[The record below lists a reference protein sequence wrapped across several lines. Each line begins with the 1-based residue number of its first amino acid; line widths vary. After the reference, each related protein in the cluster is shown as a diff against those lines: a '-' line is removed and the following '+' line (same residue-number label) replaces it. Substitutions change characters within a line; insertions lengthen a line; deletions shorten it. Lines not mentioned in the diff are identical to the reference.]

1 MEQRVWL
8 LPQQNGLVS
17 RTNWKISTL
26 NWNQSFALCS
36 GYYYNIAICDFDPAE
51 DNYEDFCNL
60 ASTRSK
66 KHSHLKTANRD
77 YEVND
82 DNISVNFREALHV
95 GQMPFPN
102 PGDVYFS
109 MINVFMETQMHDI
122 EFVLNAGYKTLIY
135 DGNFD
140 IICNHSGILDMIA
153 DMQWDGKADYDKV

>member
-1 MEQRVWL
+1 M
-8 LPQQNGLVS
+8 
-17 RTNWKISTL
+17 
-26 NWNQSFALCS
+26 
-36 GYYYNIAICDFDPAE
+36 
-51 DNYEDFCNL
+51 
-60 ASTRSK
+60 
-66 KHSHLKTANRD
+66 
-77 YEVND
+77 
-82 DNISVNFREALHV
+82 

-153 DMQWDGKADYDKV
+153 DMQWDGKADYDKVEHEQNHRCDGICLN

>member
-1 MEQRVWL
+1 M
-8 LPQQNGLVS
+8 
-17 RTNWKISTL
+17 KI
-26 NWNQSFALCS
+26 FATWPLQ
-36 GYYYNIAICDFDPAE
+36 GP
-51 DNYEDFCNL
+51 
-60 ASTRSK
+60 K
-66 KHSHLKTANRD
+66 KHSYLKAANRH
-77 YEVND
+77 YEVNYD
-82 DNISVNFREALHV
+82 KRSSFNPREALHV

-153 DMQWDGKADYDKV
+153 DMQWDGKADYDKVEHEQNHRCDGICLN